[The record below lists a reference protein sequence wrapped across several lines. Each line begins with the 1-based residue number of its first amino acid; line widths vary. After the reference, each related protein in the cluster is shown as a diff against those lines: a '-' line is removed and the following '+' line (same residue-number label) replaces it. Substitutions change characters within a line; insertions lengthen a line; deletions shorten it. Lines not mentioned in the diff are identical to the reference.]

1 MPPKTKITK
10 ETMLTAALEIV
21 RERGFASI
29 NARKLADK
37 IGCSTQPIFSN
48 YPTMDA
54 LKDDII
60 AYGGK
65 VYTDYLKTYMAKNEY
80 PPYKASG
87 MAYIRFAEDEKEL
100 FKLLFMRDRTGED
113 QTVRTEG
120 FEEIVAIAQKNLGIS
135 HEMALVFHLEMWVF
149 VHGIATMIATSYLK
163 FDKDLISRMLSDAYL
178 GIKKQYLSEE

>member
-10 ETMLTAALEIV
+10 ETILSAALEIV

-29 NARKLADK
+29 NARELAGK

-54 LKDDII
+54 LKEDILSYAGEI
-60 AYGGK
+60 
-65 VYTDYLKTYMAKNEY
+65 YTDYLKTDIEKNEY
-80 PPYKASG
+80 PPYKSSG
-87 MAYIRFAEDEKEL
+87 MAYIRFAQEEKEL

-113 QTVRTEG
+113 QTVREDG

-135 HEMALVFHLEMWVF
+135 YEEALVFHLEMWVY

-163 FDKDLISRMLSDAYL
+163 FDKELISRMLSDAYL
-178 GIKKQYLSEE
+178 GLKKQYLSEE